1 MSDDKTDLIKSRLW
15 QQTSGPLLTLSA
27 MALIELLSRVAF
39 TIPNPPAL
47 LLLLV
52 VLSAFNGGTLSG
64 LISAALAWMYFAYF
78 FSIPGAL
85 FQYADEDLQRVL
97 VWAFTTPAMA
107 VMVGYLRHR
116 AERVFRLEEINAM
129 LEAQSAALEH
139 QATHDSLTDLPNRY
153 LLYADMERA
162 FGNARRRGKLLALL
176 LMDLDRF
183 KEINDTLGHQS
194 GDRLLRLIGPRL
206 QGRLSGRD
214 TVARLGGDEFAIVLG
229 DLDTPQDAIRVVRR
243 LLDGVKQPFDLSG
256 IKLQVDA
263 SVGIAL
269 SPTPGRDASTLMRCA
284 DIAMYQ
290 AKKGAEGYAVYD
302 PDIDQHSPQRLALLA
317 EVGQAIR
324 ENQLVLHYQPKINIK
339 ERRTVGM
346 EALVRWQHPQHGLIP
361 PSQFIPLVE
370 VSDLIKDLT
379 LWVIDHALE
388 QYRCWRE
395 AGLEVPKIA
404 VNISARNLLDG
415 DLPGRIEALL
425 QTHRAPPGCLDVEIT
440 ESAIISDP
448 ARALEVLTR
457 LNAIGVTLSI
467 DDFGTGY
474 SSLSYLRRLPVQSL
488 KIDISFVSHMLENEE
503 DAVIVHS
510 TIGLAHNL
518 GLNVIAEGVEDQDTL
533 NMLEILDCNEAQGYF
548 VSRPIDTGEMTK
560 WLKEPRW
567 AGPPRGG
574 N

>member
-15 QQTSGPLLTLSA
+15 QRTGGPLLTLSA
-27 MALIELLSRVAF
+27 VALIELLSRVAF
-39 TIPNPPAL
+39 TIPNPPAI

-52 VLSAFNGGTLSG
+52 VLSAFTGGTLSG
-64 LISAALAWMYFAYF
+64 LASAALAWLYFAYF
-78 FSIPGAL
+78 FSIPGQI
-85 FQYADEDLQRVL
+85 FHYADANFQRVL
-97 VWAFTTPAMA
+97 VWAVTTPAMA

-139 QATHDSLTDLPNRY
+139 HATHDSLTDLPNRY

-162 FGNARRRGKLLALL
+162 FGSTMRRGKLLALL

-194 GDRLLRLIGPRL
+194 GDRLLKLMGPRL
-206 QGRLSGRD
+206 REQLSGRD

-229 DLDTPQDAIRVVRR
+229 GLDAPQDAIRAARR

-263 SVGIAL
+263 SVGIAFY
-269 SPTPGRDASTLMRCA
+269 PTHGRDASTLMRCA

-317 EVGQAIR
+317 EAGQAIK
-324 ENQLVLHYQPKINIK
+324 ENQLVLHYQPKINVK
-339 ERRTVGM
+339 ERRMTGM
-346 EALVRWQHPQHGLIP
+346 EALVRWRHPQHGLIP

-370 VSDLIKDLT
+370 VSDLIRDLT
-379 LWVIDHALE
+379 LWVIDHALA
-388 QYRCWRE
+388 QYRRWRE

-425 QTHRAPPGCLDVEIT
+425 QTHGVPSGCLDVEIT
-440 ESAIISDP
+440 ESAIIADP

-533 NMLEILDCNEAQGYF
+533 DMLEILDCNEAQGYF
-548 VSRPIDTGEMTK
+548 ISRPIDTGEMTQ
-560 WLKEPRW
+560 WLKEPPW
-567 AGPPRGG
+567 IGPPRGG
-574 N
+574 